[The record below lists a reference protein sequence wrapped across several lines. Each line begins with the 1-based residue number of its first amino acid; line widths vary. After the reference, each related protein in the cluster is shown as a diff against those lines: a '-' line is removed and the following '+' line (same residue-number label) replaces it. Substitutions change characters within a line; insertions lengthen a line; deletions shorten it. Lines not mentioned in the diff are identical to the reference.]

1 MDYDLKQCLDTH
13 FPKGMPFRL
22 IQSCMLQIL
31 AGLHFCHSQLIL
43 HRDLKPQNVLI
54 DKTGVVKLADF
65 GLARAFQARKTYTP
79 EVVTLWYRA
88 PELLLGEGEYAAAV
102 DLWST
107 GCILSELTCRK
118 PLFPGDS
125 EIDQLFRIFRL
136 LGTPSEQTWPGVTK
150 LDNFQNLFPRWRP
163 NPLQLALPQLSDV
176 SADLLSHLICYNP
189 PKRYSAQ
196 DAMEHPFFEGLG
208 PVPVAP
214 LEAYQL
220 PQTNPLSPSGH
231 LVHTTS
237 AMNLDPHTAQSQK
250 VAGGNVGGSSSG
262 LQPSAN
268 PLQQQGNDGS
278 SDHGSSGQGSLD
290 AQLMPPPPVP
300 KGSQAQP
307 PFPPLRGAARE
318 EEWQRQ
324 QRGGVASEPPVQP
337 PPLQVPKD
345 EPANAAQPATTRRGG
360 RDAGAGAQQPF
371 DGPVP
376 QQMQRTDVPVQEI
389 GRRSTRS
396 ATAAG
401 LSQGGKEKKSSRQ

>member
-1 MDYDLKQCLDTH
+1 M
-13 FPKGMPFRL
+13 
-22 IQSCMLQIL
+22 
-31 AGLHFCHSQLIL
+31 
-43 HRDLKPQNVLI
+43 
-54 DKTGVVKLADF
+54 
-65 GLARAFQARKTYTP
+65 
-79 EVVTLWYRA
+79 
-88 PELLLGEGEYAAAV
+88 
-102 DLWST
+102 
-107 GCILSELTCRK
+107 
-118 PLFPGDS
+118 
-125 EIDQLFRIFRL
+125 
-136 LGTPSEQTWPGVTK
+136 
-150 LDNFQNLFPRWRP
+150 
-163 NPLQLALPQLSDV
+163 
-176 SADLLSHLICYNP
+176 
-189 PKRYSAQ
+189 
-196 DAMEHPFFEGLG
+196 
-208 PVPVAP
+208 
-214 LEAYQL
+214 
-220 PQTNPLSPSGH
+220 
-231 LVHTTS
+231 
-237 AMNLDPHTAQSQK
+237 

>member
-150 LDNFQNLFPRWRP
+150 LDNFQNLFPVGGPTRCSWRYP
-163 NPLQLALPQLSDV
+163 SCRTYPP
-176 SADLLSHLICYNP
+176 ICY
-189 PKRYSAQ
+189 RTSSATTPQ
-196 DAMEHPFFEGLG
+196 RGTRRRTPWSTPSLRAS
-208 PVPVAP
+208 AP
-214 LEAYQL
+214 
-220 PQTNPLSPSGH
+220 SPS
-231 LVHTTS
+231 
-237 AMNLDPHTAQSQK
+237 
-250 VAGGNVGGSSSG
+250 
-262 LQPSAN
+262 
-268 PLQQQGNDGS
+268 
-278 SDHGSSGQGSLD
+278 
-290 AQLMPPPPVP
+290 
-300 KGSQAQP
+300 
-307 PFPPLRGAARE
+307 LR
-318 EEWQRQ
+318 
-324 QRGGVASEPPVQP
+324 
-337 PPLQVPKD
+337 
-345 EPANAAQPATTRRGG
+345 
-360 RDAGAGAQQPF
+360 
-371 DGPVP
+371 
-376 QQMQRTDVPVQEI
+376 
-389 GRRSTRS
+389 
-396 ATAAG
+396 
-401 LSQGGKEKKSSRQ
+401 